1 MIDGPQRLPYR
12 SLSHLIYVFW
22 PLHVAACVTDSRYE
36 SFILAALWEG
46 LDGDGIFNQWPHI

>member
-1 MIDGPQRLPYR
+1 MAPNDCPIDLC
-12 SLSHLIYVFW
+12 HILIYVFW